1 MRTTASLLQLGP
13 SCSKKAGVDVPH
25 DAWTCWRDLSELSDE
40 VRITLKTDSL
50 RSLFAAAQF
59 ASDGT
64 LKMSMLTDGVSM
76 RLEGRVLLF
85 GTVVLLR
92 AVWHARGMTLLKDEL
107 LLRGCPFSR

>member
-1 MRTTASLLQLGP
+1 MELSRRCPRCTTNTHTICEKPKQRPPLKSRAALQDADDGELAAALALVLE
-13 SCSKKAGVDVPH
+13 KAGVDVPH

-64 LKMSMLTDGVSM
+64 LKMSMLTV
-76 RLEGRVLLF
+76 RRF
-85 GTVVLLR
+85 
-92 AVWHARGMTLLKDEL
+92 HA
-107 LLRGCPFSR
+107 P